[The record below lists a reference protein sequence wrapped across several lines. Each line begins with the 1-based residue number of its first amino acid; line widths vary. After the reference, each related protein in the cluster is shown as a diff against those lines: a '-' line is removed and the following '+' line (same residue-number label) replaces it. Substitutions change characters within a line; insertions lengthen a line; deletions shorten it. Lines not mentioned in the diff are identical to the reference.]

1 MFVILNVRY
10 AISIE
15 LFSNFEILFIAITRY
30 CLLSK
35 IYIDIYSVLKST
47 FVPLYLPRR
56 ILVNIIM
63 NIQGFVEDVNTHHNL
78 LQLIPIE

>member
-1 MFVILNVRY
+1 MSDMRY
-10 AISIE
+10 VWNDFPI
-15 LFSNFEILFIAITRY
+15 FTFCIAMVRY

-47 FVPLYLPRR
+47 FVLLFLPRR
-56 ILVNIIM
+56 TLVNIIM
-63 NIQGFVEDVNTHHNL
+63 NIVEGFIEDVNLHHNL